1 MILQIFLNIKLMKRA
16 LLVFAIML
24 VSLQT
29 IAGDTIRV
37 MQYNLLYYDRNTGW
51 CNATNNNVDS
61 KDGYLRDIT
70 GYYKPD
76 IFTVNEMNE
85 NLKPGQDCAILARVY
100 DAFDNDSPL
109 LNLGSNISSVYYTC
123 EKKTKSLYTTEWS
136 PVTGH
141 NNVSAGADCVLSSL
155 QTDDA
160 WDLDNVGYNFLL
172 SPEIRDYPLFETAG
186 LYRIKATINPAG
198 GDPITFYKEINVIE

>member
-76 IFTVNEMNE
+76 IFTVNEMN
-85 NLKPGQDCAILARVY
+85 
-100 DAFDNDSPL
+100 
-109 LNLGSNISSVYYTC
+109 GSVTSVQR
-123 EKKTKSLYTTEWS
+123 L
-136 PVTGH
+136 
-141 NNVSAGADCVLSSL
+141 
-155 QTDDA
+155 
-160 WDLDNVGYNFLL
+160 LDNVFVSNGQSYFKRANFAGSYLVNMFITTHKFPQNHSNIL
-172 SPEIRDYPLFETAG
+172 QHHPESPTSIAYTTVGRFVKRRHDLFNMHSYPFESRK
-186 LYRIKATINPAG
+186 YQ
-198 GDPITFYKEINVIE
+198 